1 MTVSDDRLPATART
15 ARAGAASSVSIAAV
29 AALFLAA
36 VALRPQLLA
45 IGPLLP
51 LIRAD
56 LDLAAAPAGLLTTIP
71 VLCMGLFAP
80 LGSRLASRFGTR
92 QALGGALLA
101 IVVLGLVRAAVPA
114 FPLVLGATFG
124 IGIAIGIAGPVP
136 SIVVSQR
143 LPQRPAL
150 GTGAYA
156 GGIVLGSTLAA
167 AVAVPL
173 AVNGGWRASLAIV
186 SLASAASLAA
196 WLVLV
201 PRREPAVPLPRRAH
215 GLPWRRPAA
224 WLLVAV
230 FGLQSVLFYGVVS
243 WVPNAFV
250 ERGWDAATAGGLV
263 AAFNGVGLATTIG
276 VPLVADRFARR
287 RPALTAASAVATVA
301 AALLVLAPDLGYL
314 WISVLGLALGA
325 VFPLALTLPLDV
337 TDDPGRVGSV
347 AALML
352 LGGYVVSSA
361 GPLIL
366 GIARDVSGTFTA
378 SLWMV
383 AVLGALLTGACLLL
397 SPARLRQAAVS
408 PLSGEPATAAAAA
421 RTESGR

>member
-1 MTVSDDRLPATART
+1 MTASSDPSPGTQQAAPG
-15 ARAGAASSVSIAAV
+15 ARAAPAARDATVPIAAV

-45 IGPLLP
+45 VGPLLP
-51 LIRAD
+51 LIRDD
-56 LDLAAAPAGLLTTIP
+56 LGLPAAPAGLLTTIP

-80 LGSRLASRFGTR
+80 LGPRVAARFGTR
-92 QALGGALLA
+92 AALGGTLLA
-101 IVVLGLVRAAVPA
+101 IVALGVARVAAPDYT
-114 FPLVLGATFG
+114 LVLAATLG
-124 IGIAIGIAGPVP
+124 IGIAIGIAGPIP

-143 LPQRPAL
+143 LPARPAL

-156 GGIVLGSTLAA
+156 GGIVLGSTIAA

-173 AVNGGWRASLAIV
+173 AIGGAWRLSLAII
-186 SLASAASLAA
+186 SLASAASLVA
-196 WLVLV
+196 WLALI
-201 PRREPAVPLPRRAH
+201 PRREPPVPLPRRALA
-215 GLPWRRPAA
+215 LPWRSPPA

-250 ERGWDAATAGGLV
+250 ERGWDAAAAGGLV

-276 VPLVADRFARR
+276 VPLLADRFARR
-287 RPALTAASAVATVA
+287 RPTLAAASAVATLA
-301 AALLVLAPDLGYL
+301 AALLVLSPDAGYL

-337 TDDPGRVGSV
+337 TDDPARVGSV

-352 LGGYVVSSA
+352 LGGYIVSA
-361 GPLIL
+361 TGPLVL
-366 GIARDVSGTFTA
+366 GIARDVSGSFTA
-378 SLWMV
+378 SLWIV
-383 AVLGALLTGACLLL
+383 VIVGAVLTGACLLL
-397 SPARLRQAAVS
+397 TPRRLGAAVVA
-408 PLSGEPATAAAAA
+408 PAPPGPGL
-421 RTESGR
+421 R